1 MPYLWPW
8 EEFELWRRRMRRML
22 ERMWEPFEEE
32 FVEPLATWR
41 ESFPVDIKETEDE
54 LIIEA
59 ELPGFKKDEIGVK
72 ATENSVEI
80 SAQHKEKKIEKTEK
94 MIRAER
100 RVGALRRYL
109 TLPTEV
115 VPESAKASMKDGIL
129 EIRFKK
135 AKPTKKAREIKI
147 E

>member
-1 MPYLWPW
+1 MAYWPW
-8 EEFELWRRRMRRML
+8 VEFEMWRRRMRRML

-32 FVEPLATWR
+32 IVEPLVSWR

-54 LIIEA
+54 IVVEA
-59 ELPGFKKDEIGVK
+59 ELPGFKKEEVSVR

-80 SAQHKEKKIEKTEK
+80 TAQHKEKKIEKTEK
-94 MIRAER
+94 MLMAER
-100 RVGALRRYL
+100 RVGALRRFL
-109 TLPTEV
+109 SLPTEV

-135 AKPTKKAREIKI
+135 AKPAKKAREIKI

>member
-1 MPYLWPW
+1 MAYWPW
-8 EEFELWRRRMRRML
+8 VEFEMWRRRMRRML
-22 ERMWEPFEEE
+22 ERMWEPLEEE
-32 FVEPLATWR
+32 IVEPLVSWR

-54 LIIEA
+54 IVVEA
-59 ELPGFKKDEIGVK
+59 ELPGFKKEEVSVR

-80 SAQHKEKKIEKTEK
+80 TAQHKEKKIEKTEK
-94 MIRAER
+94 MLMAER
-100 RVGALRRYL
+100 RVGALRRFL
-109 TLPTEV
+109 SLPTEV

-135 AKPTKKAREIKI
+135 AKPAKKAREIKI

>member
-1 MPYLWPW
+1 MPYFWPW
-8 EEFELWRRRMRRML
+8 EEFELWRRRMKRML

-41 ESFPVDIKETEDE
+41 ESFPVDIKDTGDE
-54 LIIEA
+54 LVVEA
-59 ELPGFKKDEIGVK
+59 ELPGFEKDEISVR
-72 ATENSVEI
+72 ATENSLEI
-80 SAQHKEKKIEKTEK
+80 AAQHKEKKIEKTEK
-94 MIRAER
+94 MLRAER
-100 RVGALRRYL
+100 RFGALKRYL

-115 VPESAKASMKDGIL
+115 VPESAKAKMKNGIL

-135 AKPTKKAREIKI
+135 AKPAKKAKEIEI

>member
-1 MPYLWPW
+1 MK
-8 EEFELWRRRMRRML
+8 RML

-32 FVEPLATWR
+32 LIEPLATWR
-41 ESFPVDIKETEDE
+41 ESFPVDIKDTGDE
-54 LIIEA
+54 IVVEA
-59 ELPGFKKDEIGVK
+59 ELPGFKKEEVSIK
-72 ATENSVEI
+72 ATENSLEI
-80 SAQHKEKKIEKTEK
+80 SAEHKEKKIEKTEK
-94 MIRAER
+94 MLRAER

-115 VPESAKASMKDGIL
+115 IPESAKARMNNGIL

-135 AKPTKKAREIKI
+135 AKPSKKAREIKI

>member
-1 MPYLWPW
+1 M
-8 EEFELWRRRMRRML
+8 WRRRMRRML

-32 FVEPLATWR
+32 IVEPLVSWR

-54 LIIEA
+54 IVVEA
-59 ELPGFKKDEIGVK
+59 ELPGFKKEEVSVR

-80 SAQHKEKKIEKTEK
+80 TAQHKEKKIEKTEK
-94 MIRAER
+94 MLMAER
-100 RVGALRRYL
+100 RVGALRRFL
-109 TLPTEV
+109 SLPTEV

-135 AKPTKKAREIKI
+135 AKPAKKAREIKI

>member
-1 MPYLWPW
+1 MPYFWPW
-8 EEFELWRRRMRRML
+8 EEFELWRRRMKRML

-32 FVEPLATWR
+32 LIEPLATWR
-41 ESFPVDIKETEDE
+41 ESFPVDIKDTGDE
-54 LIIEA
+54 IIVEA
-59 ELPGFKKDEIGVK
+59 ELPGFKKEEVSIK
-72 ATENSVEI
+72 ATENSLEI
-80 SAQHKEKKIEKTEK
+80 SAEHKEKKIEKTEK
-94 MIRAER
+94 MLRAER

-115 VPESAKASMKDGIL
+115 IPESAKARMNNGIL

-135 AKPTKKAREIKI
+135 AKPSKKAREIKI

>member
-1 MPYLWPW
+1 MPYFWPW
-8 EEFELWRRRMRRML
+8 EEFELWRRRMKRML

-32 FVEPLATWR
+32 LIEPLATWR
-41 ESFPVDIKETEDE
+41 ESFPVDIKDTGDE
-54 LIIEA
+54 IVVEA
-59 ELPGFKKDEIGVK
+59 ELPGFKKEEVSIK
-72 ATENSVEI
+72 ATENSLEI
-80 SAQHKEKKIEKTEK
+80 SAEHKEKKIEKTEK
-94 MIRAER
+94 MLRAER

-115 VPESAKASMKDGIL
+115 IPESAKARMNNGIL

-135 AKPTKKAREIKI
+135 AKPSKKAREIKI

>member
-1 MPYLWPW
+1 MPYWPW
-8 EEFELWRRRMRRML
+8 VEFEMWRRRMRRML

-32 FVEPLATWR
+32 IVEPLVSWR

-54 LIIEA
+54 IVVEA
-59 ELPGFKKDEIGVK
+59 ELPGFKKEEVSVR

-80 SAQHKEKKIEKTEK
+80 TAQHKEKKIEKTEK
-94 MIRAER
+94 MLMAER
-100 RVGALRRYL
+100 RVGALRRFL
-109 TLPTEV
+109 SLPTEV

-135 AKPTKKAREIKI
+135 AKPAKKAREIKI

>member
-1 MPYLWPW
+1 MPYFWPW

-32 FVEPLATWR
+32 LIEPLATWR
-41 ESFPVDIKETEDE
+41 ESFPVDIKDTGDE

-59 ELPGFKKDEIGVK
+59 ELPGFEKEEVAVR
-72 ATENSVEI
+72 ATENSLEI
-80 SAQHKEKKIEKTEK
+80 LAQHKEKKIEKTEK

-100 RVGALRRYL
+100 GFGALRRYL
-109 TLPTEV
+109 TLPTEII
-115 VPESAKASMKDGIL
+115 PESAKARMKNGIL
-129 EIRFKK
+129 EVRFKK
-135 AKPTKKAREIKI
+135 AKPSKKAKEIKI